1 MRLQT
6 LGKLVRA
13 TLDFDRTRLP
23 LVFYFVAIFSVAG
36 LIVNI
41 FRWMLVDLLTVFL
54 EPMVEIAVF
63 SAFAAV
69 LVWAIVHAILP
80 FRGARGNRF
89 SPLLL
94 GLTSLAVFL
103 FVPFNEIELD
113 INFSINVQ
121 SRTDVAQRVLAKIPS
136 AAPMLGGR
144 GDFVHLTGSEYRLSD
159 DGDVMV
165 WHTAQKQMVF
175 FFTFRGVLDSFSGFV
190 YSANDLPPENE
201 DFGGE
206 WVEVTRLR
214 KNWYWAA
221 SRN

>member
-1 MRLQT
+1 MQLRAV
-6 LGKLVRA
+6 GKLFRA
-13 TLDFDRTRLP
+13 AFDFDRKRLP
-23 LVFYFVAIFSVAG
+23 LVFYFVAISSATG

-94 GLTSLAVFL
+94 GLASLAVFL
-103 FVPFNEIELD
+103 FVPFNEIELK
-113 INFSINVQ
+113 INFASNLN
-121 SRTDVAQRVLAKIPS
+121 SRTVVAQRILASKS
-136 AAPMLGGR
+136 FDGPMQGGQ
-144 GDFVHLTGSEYRLSD
+144 GDFVHLTGTEYALSD

-165 WHTAQKQMVF
+165 LQTAQKQMVF
-175 FFTFRGVLDSFSGFV
+175 FFTFRGILDHFSGFV
-190 YSANDLPPENE
+190 YSATDAPPEKE

-206 WVEVTRLR
+206 WVEVTHLR
-214 KNWYWAA
+214 RNWYWAA
-221 SRN
+221 SI